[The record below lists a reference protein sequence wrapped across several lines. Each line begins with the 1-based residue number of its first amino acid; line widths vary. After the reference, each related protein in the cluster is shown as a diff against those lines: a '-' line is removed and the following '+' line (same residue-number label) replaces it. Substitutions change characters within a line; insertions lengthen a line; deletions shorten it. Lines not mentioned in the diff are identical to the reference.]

1 MGRENK
7 LPIFHS
13 EAALFSQR
21 YGARVISKS
30 QNGSVSI
37 SLCRSVLMLAI
48 ALCVHFLL
56 KCWHVR
62 AAGANISRSVIAHAR
77 ALLGNAHVYAVGNCV
92 TAAGRGHYLPP
103 GQ

>member
-1 MGRENK
+1 M
-7 LPIFHS
+7 
-13 EAALFSQR
+13 AVLFSQR

-37 SLCRSVLMLAI
+37 SLSLRRSVLMLAV

-56 KCWHVR
+56 KRWHVR
-62 AAGANISRSVIAHAR
+62 VAGANISRLVIAHAR

-103 GQ
+103 EQ